1 MLNGTRLAVP
11 VYIRSIQILM
21 LLNLKTKFSLGLI
34 FLFLM
39 TLAITMQGIYQIY
52 RLNGD
57 VRLILQQNIRSILFS
72 NNMLLALETQPV
84 QLAELKKN
92 LLLQEHNVTEPGEG
106 AATARAA
113 SLVQQLQLQP
123 GNPLLSAQLR
133 HVILQISEIN
143 QQAIIRKNNISSAA
157 ASRAILSL
165 SVITLVLLS
174 VSILFI
180 FSYPYII
187 TQPIHQLIAGIRQ
200 IADKKYHTRIPVERQ
215 DELGELATVFNVMA
229 EKLHEYENSNL
240 EKIKIE
246 KTRIETIINNMNDG
260 IICYDAHQHILFMNE
275 VVKRICGPQPAMRAA
290 LLSSIY
296 EHPVNQPLRIGPAV
310 FIKEVISTADN
321 AVGAVIVLRDI
332 SAFEEL
338 AAAKTKFIATAS
350 HELKT
355 PIASMKMSISL
366 LADERT
372 GSLQAG
378 QQELLESI
386 SEDVERIL
394 QISSE
399 LLDVTQEK
407 LSLH

>member
-1 MLNGTRLAVP
+1 MAVP

-21 LLNLKTKFSLGLI
+21 WLNLKTKFSLGLI

-39 TLAITMQGIYQIY
+39 TLAISMQGIYQIY

-72 NNMLLALETQPV
+72 NNMLLALEKQPV

-106 AATARAA
+106 VATARAA

-123 GNPLLSAQLR
+123 GNPQLSAQLR

-200 IADKKYHTRIPVERQ
+200 IADKQYDTRIPVERP

-246 KTRIETIINNMNDG
+246 KTRIETIINKMNDG

-275 VVKRICGPQPAMRAA
+275 VVKRICGPQPAMQAA

-296 EHPVNQPLRIGPAV
+296 EHPINQPLRIGPAV

-372 GSLQAG
+372 GSLQPG

-407 LSLH
+407 LSLHD

>member
-1 MLNGTRLAVP
+1 MLNGTRLALP
-11 VYIRSIQILM
+11 MYIRSIHILM

-39 TLAITMQGIYQIY
+39 TLAISMQGIYQIY

-123 GNPLLSAQLR
+123 GNPPLSAQLR

-157 ASRAILSL
+157 ASRAILRL

-187 TQPIHQLIAGIRQ
+187 TQPIQQLTAGIRQ
-200 IADKKYHTRIPVERQ
+200 IADRKYHTRIHIQ
-215 DELGELATVFNVMA
+215 SKDELGELANVFNVMA
-229 EKLHEYENSNL
+229 EKLYAYENSNL

-246 KTRIETIINNMNDG
+246 KTRIET
-260 IICYDAHQHILFMNE
+260 E
-275 VVKRICGPQPAMRAA
+275 
-290 LLSSIY
+290 
-296 EHPVNQPLRIGPAV
+296 
-310 FIKEVISTADN
+310 
-321 AVGAVIVLRDI
+321 
-332 SAFEEL
+332 
-338 AAAKTKFIATAS
+338 KTKFIATAS

-372 GSLQAG
+372 GTLQQE

-399 LLDVTQEK
+399 LLDFTQEK
-407 LSLH
+407 LSPRD

>member
-1 MLNGTRLAVP
+1 
-11 VYIRSIQILM
+11 M

-39 TLAITMQGIYQIY
+39 TLAISMQGIYQIY

-123 GNPLLSAQLR
+123 GNPQLSAQLR

-200 IADKKYHTRIPVERQ
+200 IADKKYHTRIHVLRQ
-215 DELGELATVFNVMA
+215 DEFGELAHVFNVMA
-229 EKLHEYENSNL
+229 EKLHAYENSHL

-246 KTRIETIINNMNDG
+246 QTRIETEKI
-260 IICYDAHQHILFMNE
+260 
-275 VVKRICGPQPAMRAA
+275 
-290 LLSSIY
+290 
-296 EHPVNQPLRIGPAV
+296 
-310 FIKEVISTADN
+310 
-321 AVGAVIVLRDI
+321 
-332 SAFEEL
+332 
-338 AAAKTKFIATAS
+338 KFIATAS

-372 GSLQAG
+372 GTLQAG

-407 LSLH
+407 LSPHD